1 MTKFFLSS
9 HGRLASG
16 IGSSLDILLGGHD
29 RLTCFDSYIDEHSL
43 NDALD
48 QFFQSVEP
56 EEQVILLS
64 DMYLNHPNT
73 TLVTGVNLAL
83 VIGLIILETPITRD
97 VLDQIVTQ
105 SREAIRI
112 VELEETDILEENEEL
127 F

>member
-48 QFFQSVEP
+48 QFFQSVET
-56 EEQVILLS
+56 E
-64 DMYLNHPNT
+64 
-73 TLVTGVNLAL
+73 
-83 VIGLIILETPITRD
+83 
-97 VLDQIVTQ
+97 
-105 SREAIRI
+105 
-112 VELEETDILEENEEL
+112 
-127 F
+127 

>member
-64 DMYLNHPNT
+64 DMYSAPCIH
-73 TLVTGVNLAL
+73 
-83 VIGLIILETPITRD
+83 
-97 VLDQIVTQ
+97 
-105 SREAIRI
+105 IRI
-112 VELEETDILEENEEL
+112 IQVRHWLQVLIWRLLSD
-127 F
+127 